1 MSDCKVSDQ
10 VYNAFNEMESNLVES
25 IQDAIT
31 EEVLPPD
38 FQDRMGTL
46 MEYTMSQ
53 DQFQEYAEE
62 TDKYKWRSLH
72 RPAMQKMSEGYTNLK
87 EGMDNMDN
95 IPVIESIREA
105 ANARHNTFKGSI
117 SFTDECRLNGE
128 TTSAAIKTKEEEDL
142 KTLKDFFSSN
152 LDSYKEL
159 YNYRVTIGG
168 LIDAKMKE
176 LEKISNK
183 VDTYK
188 QNLFIDSRKDN
199 YENSNY
205 DFYKSIYFYV
215 VLIYYVLLICYFIFT
230 PFFQEKKYLNYKL
243 VIIIVLYIFIPFLLP
258 YLLSI
263 IYNIYEYILET
274 NNLRGDIISYPHI
287 IEDKEKYE

>member
-183 VDTYK
+183 LDTYK

-205 DFYKSIYFYV
+205 DFYKSIYFYKIDQ
-215 VLIYYVLLICYFIFT
+215 LIDR
-230 PFFQEKKYLNYKL
+230 
-243 VIIIVLYIFIPFLLP
+243 LY
-258 YLLSI
+258 
-263 IYNIYEYILET
+263 T
-274 NNLRGDIISYPHI
+274 
-287 IEDKEKYE
+287 

>member
-183 VDTYK
+183 LDTYK

-205 DFYKSIYFYV
+205 DFYKSINFYI
-215 VLIYYVLLICYFIFT
+215 LIGYYGLLICYFIFT

-243 VIIIVLYIFIPFLLP
+243 VIVIVLYIFIPLLLP

>member
-25 IQDAIT
+25 IQDAVT

-46 MEYTMSQ
+46 MEYTMTQ

-62 TDKYKWRSLH
+62 TDKYKWRSVH
-72 RPAMQKMSEGYTNLK
+72 RPAIQKTSEGYTNLK
-87 EGMDNMDN
+87 EGMDNNNN

-105 ANARHNTFKGSI
+105 VNARYNTFKTNAN
-117 SFTDECRLNGE
+117 FNDECTQNGQ
-128 TTSAAIKTKEEEDL
+128 TTSSEIKRKEEEDL
-142 KTLKDFFSSN
+142 KTLKDLFSSN
-152 LDSYKEL
+152 LDSYKQL

-183 VDTYK
+183 LDTYK

-263 IYNIYEYILET
+263 IYNIYEYIIET

>member
-183 VDTYK
+183 LDTYK

-243 VIIIVLYIFIPFLLP
+243 VIVIVLYIFIPLLLP

>member
-38 FQDRMGTL
+38 FQDRMGIL

-117 SFTDECRLNGE
+117 SFTDECRRNGE
-128 TTSAAIKTKEEEDL
+128 ITSAAIKTKEEEDL

-152 LDSYKEL
+152 LDSYKQL

-183 VDTYK
+183 LDTYK

-215 VLIYYVLLICYFIFT
+215 VLIYYVLLICYIIFT